1 MQVNS
6 LPLARLGLFKTPN
19 CGKVPRDGGIK
30 GVAFAGDTEN
40 REISTKLLISW
51 HLEKVPMN
59 MCNRPFLFY
68 LFCFS
73 KADQLFPQGF
83 PQVLLWSLRVDK
95 LRLTLIDRLLMCV
108 SLSNSG
114 G

>member
-1 MQVNS
+1 MAGSGQIPDWVEN
-6 LPLARLGLFKTPN
+6 AGLLEFCEVDKGVLHFKTPN

-40 REISTKLLISW
+40 GERSTKLLISW
-51 HLEKVPMN
+51 HLEKVPMS

-68 LFCFS
+68 RFCFS

-83 PQVLLWSLRVDK
+83 PQVFLKV
-95 LRLTLIDRLLMCV
+95 V
-108 SLSNSG
+108 ESG
-114 G
+114 